1 MIRND
6 LLVNSY
12 MLPPADSLI
21 SHLKSIFI
29 FLIILNISIKCFMFK
44 MSKNYA
50 FVTGSSTPC
59 PSELH

>member
-29 FLIILNISIKCFMFK
+29 FK
-44 MSKNYA
+44 
-50 FVTGSSTPC
+50 
-59 PSELH
+59 